1 MAKRL
6 TRREFIRIAG
16 LTTAGATLMPLSFDL
31 LGKPNAPTIAASGVD
46 GLHATY
52 CEICFWKCAGWTHV
66 KDGEPYKITGNAD
79 DPLCNGRLCPRGTGG
94 IGMYQDEDRL
104 KHPLIRVEKDG
115 KQTFRKAS
123 WDEAFD
129 FIAAKLEDVKEKHG
143 ADCTALLTH
152 GSGGKFWGTFLKA
165 FGSTNV
171 SAPSYA
177 QCRGPRDAQ

>member
-1 MAKRL
+1 MARRI

-16 LTTAGATLMPLSFDL
+16 LTTVGAAMVPLSFDL
-31 LGKPNAPTIAASGVD
+31 LGKPDSTLPPGVGPD
-46 GLHATY
+46 GIYPTY

-66 KDGEPYKITGNAD
+66 KDGEPYKITGSKE

-123 WDEAFD
+123 WDEALD
-129 FIAAKLEDVKEKHG
+129 FIANKLEGIITVTDVIAAETRLVKMLERYVRVLEAEEG
-143 ADCTALLTH
+143 E
-152 GSGGKFWGTFLKA
+152 
-165 FGSTNV
+165 
-171 SAPSYA
+171 
-177 QCRGPRDAQ
+177 